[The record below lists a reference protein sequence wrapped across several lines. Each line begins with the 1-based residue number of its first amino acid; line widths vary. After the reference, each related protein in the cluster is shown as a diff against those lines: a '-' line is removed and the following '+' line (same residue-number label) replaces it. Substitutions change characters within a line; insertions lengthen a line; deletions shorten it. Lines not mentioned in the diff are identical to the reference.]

1 VVIVWHV
8 MVVTPVSQT
17 TMVLISGYSMV
28 MIHLLPLLL
37 EVMMTRWKTSIDYSR
52 DDTWFKFSIY
62 IPNSTVPPQAMKSAL
77 LKSGNSRLAV
87 LDYAREMCLKEALW
101 YSCPDWDL
109 DYGICSSPTSPLGGN
124 GDTPDV

>member
-1 VVIVWHV
+1 
-8 MVVTPVSQT
+8 
-17 TMVLISGYSMV
+17 
-28 MIHLLPLLL
+28 
-37 EVMMTRWKTSIDYSR
+37 MTRWKTSIDYSR